1 MTLYPAQLGRPRIAE
16 NARSTERR
24 LRKLETRTA
33 GIDSGMP
40 LGLLPGVIASTYTSG
55 DPMVVVNGAA
65 AATGP
70 YQYLTSYTPTAND
83 NVILAPVGGTLKA
96 YIVIGKLSA

>member
-1 MTLYPAQLGRPRIAE
+1 MTLYPSQLGHDRITKTHK
-16 NARSTERR
+16 STQDR
-24 LRKLETRTA
+24 LTRLETRTL

-40 LGLLPGVIASTYTSG
+40 LGLLPGVISSSYTSG

-65 AATGP
+65 SASGP
-70 YQYLTSYTPTAND
+70 YKYLTSYTPAAND
-83 NVILAPVGGTLKA
+83 SVILAPVGGAMKA

>member
-1 MTLYPAQLGRPRIAE
+1 MGLHPAKIGPDRLAAKGK
-16 NARSTERR
+16 STEQR
-24 LRKLETRTA
+24 LRSLETRTS

-40 LGLLPGVIASTYTSG
+40 LGLLPGVISASYTTG

-70 YQYLTSYTPTAND
+70 YKYLTSYTPAASD
-83 NVILAPVGGTLKA
+83 SVILAPVGGTLKA

>member
-1 MTLYPAQLGRPRIAE
+1 MTQYPQKLGPDRIAKTH
-16 NARSTERR
+16 RTTQDR
-24 LRKLETRTA
+24 LTRLESRTL

-40 LGLLPGVIASTYTSG
+40 LGLLPGVISSSYTSG

-65 AATGP
+65 AASGP
-70 YQYLTSYTPTAND
+70 YRYLTSYTPAAND
-83 NVILAPVGGTLKA
+83 SVILAPVGGSMKA